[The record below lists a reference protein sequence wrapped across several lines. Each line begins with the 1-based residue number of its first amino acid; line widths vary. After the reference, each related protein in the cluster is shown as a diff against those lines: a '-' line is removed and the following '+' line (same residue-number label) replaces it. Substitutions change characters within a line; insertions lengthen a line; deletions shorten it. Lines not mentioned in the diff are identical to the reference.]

1 MKLSQMLRKVALL
14 GLCSVTFSAVADAQP
29 PRGDGGEGQPP
40 QEGGRGDRQGRGGG
54 RGGFGGGGFG
64 MMGGGMMGGM
74 MAPRIDRATLLSNDK
89 VRTELKIEEAQAA
102 TIDAALDAYREE
114 RNSAP
119 RPDRDAFQNMSEE
132 ERTKMFTDMQKQRDE
147 LSKKTDEVLN
157 ALLEETQKGRL
168 DQISLQLRIASG
180 VVATLKADDIK
191 GKLKISEDQ
200 VAKLDEAEKAS
211 QADMQKMFEEMRG
224 SFGGGR
230 PGGGAPPAPGAPG
243 AGGPG
248 AGGPGAGFE
257 AMREKMEAARKKSTD
272 SAMAVLSD
280 DQKKQLE
287 EMQGAKFEIDMRAMM
302 GGRGGFGGGPGGP
315 GGGGPGGQGGRGQ
328 RGGQGGQGGRGT
340 RPQAE

>member
-1 MKLSQMLRKVALL
+1 MKFSKMIRRVCLFSVAA
-14 GLCSVTFSAVADAQP
+14 VVFSATAAAQQG
-29 PRGDGGEGQPP
+29 GDGGGQPP
-40 QEGGRGDRQGRGGG
+40 QGRGQRGGG
-54 RGGFGGGGFG
+54 GGGGGGFGGGGFG
-64 MMGGGMMGGM
+64 MFGGGRGGGM
-74 MAPRIDRATLLSNDK
+74 MAPRFDRARLLGIEQ
-89 VRTELKIEEAQAA
+89 VRTELKIDDAQSAV
-102 TIDAALDAYREE
+102 IDAALDAYREE
-114 RNSAP
+114 QNNAP
-119 RPDRDAFQNMSEE
+119 RPDRDAVQNMSEE

-191 GKLKISEDQ
+191 GKLKISDDQ

-211 QADMQKMFEEMRG
+211 QADMMKMFEEMRG

-230 PGGGAPPAPGAPG
+230 PGGGAPGAPA

-272 SAMAVLSD
+272 AAMAVLSD

>member
-132 ERTKMFTDMQKQRDE
+132 ERTKFFTDMQKQREE
-147 LSKKTDEVLN
+147 LSSKTDAVLN
-157 ALLEETQKGRL
+157 ALLEEGQIKRL
-168 DQISLQLRIASG
+168 DQIAVQARLQMGALQA
-180 VVATLKADDIK
+180 LLADDMKTALTITEEQA
-191 GKLKISEDQ
+191 GKLKE
-200 VAKLDEAEKAS
+200 VETKA
-211 QADMQKMFEEMRG
+211 QEDMQKMMEEMRAN
-224 SFGGGR
+224 FQ
-230 PGGGAPPAPGAPG
+230 PGGG
-243 AGGPG
+243 GPG
-248 AGGPGAGFE
+248 GGGFE
-257 AMREKMEAARKKSTD
+257 GMREKMETARKAVTD
-272 SAMAVLSD
+272 SAMAVLTD
-280 DQKKQLE
+280 AQKSKLD
-287 EMQGAKFEIDMRAMM
+287 EMKGAAFELDARSLM
-302 GGRGGFGGGPGGP
+302 GGRGGFGGGGPGGP
-315 GGGGPGGQGGRGQ
+315 GGGPGGQGGRGG
-328 RGGQGGQGGRGT
+328 RGQGGGRGGR
-340 RPQAE
+340 PAE

>member
-1 MKLSQMLRKVALL
+1 
-14 GLCSVTFSAVADAQP
+14 
-29 PRGDGGEGQPP
+29 
-40 QEGGRGDRQGRGGG
+40 
-54 RGGFGGGGFG
+54 
-64 MMGGGMMGGM
+64 MMGGM

-132 ERTKMFTDMQKQRDE
+132 ERTKIFTDMQKQRDE

>member
-1 MKLSQMLRKVALL
+1 MRFSNVIRRVCLFSLAAVA
-14 GLCSVTFSAVADAQP
+14 FSATVSAQQG
-29 PRGDGGEGQPP
+29 GDGGGQPP
-40 QEGGRGDRQGRGGG
+40 QGRGQRGGG
-54 RGGFGGGGFG
+54 GGGGFGGGGGGFG
-64 MMGGGMMGGM
+64 MFGGGRGGGM
-74 MAPRIDRATLLSNDK
+74 MAPRFDRARMLGIEQ
-89 VRTELKIEEAQAA
+89 VRTELKIDDAQSAV
-102 TIDAALDAYREE
+102 IDAALDAYREE
-114 RNSAP
+114 QNNAP
-119 RPDRDAFQNMSEE
+119 RPDRDAVQNMSEE
-132 ERTKMFTDMQKQRDE
+132 DRTKMFTDMQKQRDE

-157 ALLEETQKGRL
+157 ALLEESQKGRL

-191 GKLKISEDQ
+191 GKLKISDDQ

-230 PGGGAPPAPGAPG
+230 PGGGGAPGAPGAPG

-272 SAMAVLSD
+272 TAMAVLSD
-280 DQKKQLE
+280 EQKKQLE

-302 GGRGGFGGGPGGP
+302 GGRGGFGGGPGG
-315 GGGGPGGQGGRGQ
+315 GGNGGPGGGAPGGRGQ
-328 RGGQGGQGGRGT
+328 RGGGQGGQGGRGT

>member
-54 RGGFGGGGFG
+54 RGGFG

-132 ERTKMFTDMQKQRDE
+132 ERTKFFTDMQKQREE
-147 LSKKTDEVLN
+147 LSKKTDTVLN
-157 ALLEETQKGRL
+157 ALLEEGQIKRL
-168 DQISLQLRIASG
+168 DQIAVQARLQMGALQA
-180 VVATLKADDIK
+180 LMADDMKTALTITEEQV
-191 GKLKISEDQ
+191 GKLKEIETKAQEDI
-200 VAKLDEAEKAS
+200 
-211 QADMQKMFEEMRG
+211 QKMMEEMRAN
-224 SFGGGR
+224 FQ
-230 PGGGAPPAPGAPG
+230 PGGG
-243 AGGPG
+243 GPG
-248 AGGPGAGFE
+248 GGGFE
-257 AMREKMEAARKKSTD
+257 GMREKMETGRKAVTD
-272 SAMAVLSD
+272 SAMAVLTD
-280 DQKKQLE
+280 AQKSKLE
-287 EMQGAKFEIDMRAMM
+287 EMKGAAFEMDARSLM
-302 GGRGGFGGGPGGP
+302 GGRGGFGGGGPGGP
-315 GGGGPGGQGGRGQ
+315 GGGPGGQGGRGG
-328 RGGQGGQGGRGT
+328 RGQGGGRGGR
-340 RPQAE
+340 PAE